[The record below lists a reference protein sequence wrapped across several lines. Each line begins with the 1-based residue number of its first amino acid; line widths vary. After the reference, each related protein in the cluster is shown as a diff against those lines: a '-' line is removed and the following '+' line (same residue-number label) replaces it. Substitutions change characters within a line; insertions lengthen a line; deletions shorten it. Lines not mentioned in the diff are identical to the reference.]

1 MRISVSYH
9 WHKSPSSVNI
19 YPHIKKPS
27 LWLRTN
33 ATKSLW
39 NPQFN
44 ASSTPQFPRRTTN
57 AVQIWTRETKN
68 TFQVHSAAT
77 ASVRKAAGFVCVCVC
92 AGALT
97 WHVSALWP
105 KRGMLVRFQVTV
117 NWRQWETTGNNGW
130 YTYRCAGHWKEKE
143 KKDPAWFC
151 NRASGKKF
159 DCGLETRRFLD
170 LFPQPH
176 LVLGTDSLMPGSWVV
191 LTAAPVWQNYTIRVI
206 TVTKR

>member
-1 MRISVSYH
+1 MPLSRSETH
-9 WHKSPSSVNI
+9 
-19 YPHIKKPS
+19 
-27 LWLRTN
+27 
-33 ATKSLW
+33 
-39 NPQFN
+39 
-44 ASSTPQFPRRTTN
+44 SSTPVQRHSFLAGQQTLYKSGHEKLRTLSRFTLL
-57 AVQIWTRETKN
+57 QLPQLEK
-68 TFQVHSAAT
+68 QQ
-77 ASVRKAAGFVCVCVC
+77 GVCVCVC

-117 NWRQWETTGNNGW
+117 NWRQWETTSNNGW